1 MIARPSSID
10 VLPRSCANAWRARSR
25 AEMPARTPHKMRVIF
40 VTTENEDQAV
50 EIARTLVAERLAACV
65 NIVGPV
71 RSIYRW
77 RNEVKDDRE
86 YLLIIK
92 TRALLYMK
100 VETRVRDLHTYEVPE
115 VLALN
120 ADRGSPPYIQWMLD
134 STGPVRTV
142 SNKNASKRGRHR

>member
-1 MIARPSSID
+1 
-10 VLPRSCANAWRARSR
+10 
-25 AEMPARTPHKMRVIF
+25 MRVIL
-40 VTTENEDQAV
+40 VTAGSEDQALA
-50 EIARTLVAERLAACV
+50 IARALVGERLAACV

-77 RNEVKDDRE
+77 RDEVKDDRE

-100 VETRVRDLHTYEVPE
+100 VETRVREMHTYEVPE

-142 SNKNASKRGRHR
+142 SSKNPSKRGRHR

>member
-1 MIARPSSID
+1 
-10 VLPRSCANAWRARSR
+10 
-25 AEMPARTPHKMRVIF
+25 MRVIF
-40 VTTENEDQAV
+40 VTTGSEEQAV
-50 EIARTLVAERLAACV
+50 SIARALVGERLAACV

-77 RNEVKDDRE
+77 RDSVEDDRE

-100 VETRVRDLHTYEVPE
+100 VETRVRELHTYEVPE
-115 VLALN
+115 VLALS

-134 STGPVRTV
+134 STGPIRTAA
-142 SNKNASKRGRHR
+142 NTHPPKRAKGRSR

>member
-1 MIARPSSID
+1 
-10 VLPRSCANAWRARSR
+10 
-25 AEMPARTPHKMRVIF
+25 MRVIL
-40 VTTENEDQAV
+40 VTTESEEQAV
-50 EIARTLVAERLAACV
+50 QIARTLVAERFAACV

-77 RNEVKDDRE
+77 RDGVKDDRE

-100 VETRVRDLHTYEVPE
+100 VETRVREMHTYEIPE

-134 STGPVRTV
+134 TTGPP
-142 SNKNASKRGRHR
+142 RGHRK

>member
-1 MIARPSSID
+1 
-10 VLPRSCANAWRARSR
+10 
-25 AEMPARTPHKMRVIF
+25 MPARTPHKMRVIF
-40 VTTENEDQAV
+40 VTAASEDQAV
-50 EIARTLVAERLAACV
+50 TIARTLVGERLAACV

-77 RNEVKDDRE
+77 RDDVKDDRE

-100 VETRVRDLHTYEVPE
+100 VETRVREMHTYEVPE

-134 STGPVRTV
+134 TTGPPRGHA
-142 SNKNASKRGRHR
+142 NKGLSRPATGHRGRSR

>member
-1 MIARPSSID
+1 
-10 VLPRSCANAWRARSR
+10 
-25 AEMPARTPHKMRVIF
+25 MPARTPHKMRVIF
-40 VTTENEDQAV
+40 VTAASEDQAV
-50 EIARTLVAERLAACV
+50 TIARTLVGERLAACV

-77 RNEVKDDRE
+77 RDDVKDDSE

-100 VETRVRDLHTYEVPE
+100 VETRVRELHTYEVPE

-134 STGPVRTV
+134 ATGPPRGHA
-142 SNKNASKRGRHR
+142 NKNLSKPAAGHRGRSR

>member
-1 MIARPSSID
+1 
-10 VLPRSCANAWRARSR
+10 
-25 AEMPARTPHKMRVIF
+25 MPARTPHKMRVIF
-40 VTTENEDQAV
+40 VTTESEEQAV
-50 EIARTLVAERLAACV
+50 QIARTLVAERLAACV

-100 VETRVRDLHTYEVPE
+100 VEARVREMHTYEVPE

-134 STGPVRTV
+134 STGPSRGH
-142 SNKNASKRGRHR
+142 SK